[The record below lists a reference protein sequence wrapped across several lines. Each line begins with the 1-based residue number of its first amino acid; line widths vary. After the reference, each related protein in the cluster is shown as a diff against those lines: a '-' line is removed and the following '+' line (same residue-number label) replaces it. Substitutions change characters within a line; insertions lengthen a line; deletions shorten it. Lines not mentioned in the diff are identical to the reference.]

1 MIKDLKM
8 SNYYNIN
15 DCNNC
20 EFYKKQIRD
29 KFQKNCDK
37 RKKIEYLKKEL
48 QDLKKQRLIV
58 PINKG
63 YDNYK
68 ETKQKEIINEI
79 HNNLSETINNYC
91 MGFGIK
97 PQLLTLKSEKNTHF
111 IDFENNTN
119 RRNVG
124 SIDFNKF
131 TSLESMNTNMKNDL
145 RKTLC
150 EIERNNISQN
160 ATTALTVNKVN
171 TFSRHQLE
179 SLKKELNKNI
189 PIFNITDDINRI
201 SGTYLQIDFAFE
213 MAIKILMRRKDKR
226 AEELSQPLIFKLSID
241 GTNMNNNFN
250 YVTYLLSAFE
260 CNDDQYA
267 NTDSQVLIALLAGDE
282 NYDVIKHYFK
292 EFHEKIEHKIEK
304 RSLKVNDFT
313 LCFNFILCSD
323 LKSLLTFSGINHVS
337 GKYCCLYCRTAKHD
351 FSNAKSFIEENKARS
366 HLNGGLGRQLQDWN
380 DIKRGQF
387 GIKNDMI
394 MKIEP
399 QNYII
404 DTLHLRIR
412 ITEKFFSSLLSSI
425 IEKTRIKN
433 LVIIEDL
440 NFELNVSKINAKINL
455 EVLSDVYIK
464 YKLQA
469 NNLEMKIKSLDCII
483 AYIRR
488 KYNTVE
494 GIANVYSIWK
504 VFKK

>member
-1 MIKDLKM
+1 MSFRKIVIK
-8 SNYYNIN
+8 
-15 DCNNC
+15 
-20 EFYKKQIRD
+20 E
-29 KFQKNCDK
+29 
-37 RKKIEYLKKEL
+37 KKIEYLKKEL

-63 YDNYK
+63 YYDYK

-79 HNNLSETINNYC
+79 HSKLSETINNYF

-97 PQLLTLKSEKNTHF
+97 PQFIDFEIRKNTHI
-111 IDFENNTN
+111 IDFENNAN
-119 RRNVG
+119 KGNVG

-131 TSLESMNTNMKNDL
+131 TSFESMNTNMKNDL

-160 ATTALTVNKVN
+160 ATTALTVNKIN

-179 SLKKELNKNI
+179 SLKNELNKNI

-201 SGTYLQIDFAFE
+201 SGTCLQTDFAFE
-213 MAIKILMRRKDKR
+213 MSIKILMRRKDKR
-226 AEELSQPLIFKLSID
+226 AEELSQPLIIKLSID
-241 GTNMNNNFN
+241 GTNMNNTFN

-260 CNDDQYA
+260 YNDDQYA

-292 EFHEKIEHKIEK
+292 EFHENRKIEK

-323 LKSLLTFSGINHVS
+323 LKSLLTFSGINNVS
-337 GKYCCLYCRTAKHD
+337 EKYCCLYCRTAKHY

-366 HLNGGLGRQLQDWN
+366 HLNGGLGRQLKDWN

-387 GIKNDMI
+387 GIKKDMI

-399 QNYII
+399 QNYVIN
-404 DTLHLRIR
+404 TLHLRIR

-425 IEKTRIKN
+425 IEKTRIKY

-440 NFELNVSKINAKINL
+440 NFELNISKINAKINL

-469 NNLEMKIKSLDCII
+469 NNLEMKIKSLDRII
-483 AYIRR
+483 AYIRK